1 MYGNGDS
8 EIKAGS
14 HLVIEGVGYVLPRA
28 VMTAEDVAAAS
39 GIPAQVI
46 RDKFGLRQKHV
57 AGPGETVS
65 TLAAEAGRRAMADA
79 GVGPEEID
87 AVIYFGSPHKD
98 YYVWLAAP
106 RIQALLGL
114 RQAFAFEVSA
124 VSAGLPFA
132 LETARGLLAVR
143 PDLRRILIVGASTES
158 HLLNYRNH
166 TARFMF
172 NFGDGGAAAVVSREP
187 AGRGPAGD
195 GGSSHGNR
203 GAGHPGH
210 VRIRARIYPAAFR
223 TDGRFA
229 EFVRV
234 PAGGSLLP
242 ASHATV
248 ASGLHAFEVSDPLT
262 MKEMLDPVTVD
273 NFVAVAREALSRAGF
288 DGVDVLLPLHTK
300 RSLFETLCEAFG
312 VTSDHAV
319 YLDDTGHISAIDP
332 LLGLARLHASR
343 SPLLQPG
350 TRILMLTAGTGY
362 NWAACAVR
370 WEGDA

>member
-1 MYGNGDS
+1 MYGNGGS

-14 HLVIEGVGYVLPRA
+14 HLVIEGLGYVLPQA
-28 VMTAEDVAAAS
+28 VMTADDVAAAS
-39 GIPAQVI
+39 GIPVQVI
-46 RDKFGLRQKHV
+46 REKFGLRQKHV
-57 AGPGETVS
+57 AGPSETVS

-79 GVGPEEID
+79 RVGPEGID

-114 RQAFAFEVSA
+114 RRAFAFEVSA

-132 LETARGLLAVR
+132 LETTRGLLAVR
-143 PDLRRILIVGASTES
+143 PDLRRILVVGASTES
-158 HLLNYRNH
+158 HLVDYRNH

-187 AGRGPAGD
+187 GGRGPSVGERSSPGR
-195 GGSSHGNR
+195 GG
-203 GAGHPGH
+203 ATDPGGIS
-210 VRIRARIYPAAFR
+210 VRARIYAAAFR

-234 PAGGSLLP
+234 PAGGALLP

-248 ASGLHAFEVSDPLT
+248 ASGLHAFEVSDPVA
-262 MKEMLDPVTVD
+262 MKELLDPITVD
-273 NFVAVAREALSRAGF
+273 NFVAVGREALRRAGF

-300 RSLFETLCEAFG
+300 RSLFETLCKAFG
-312 VTSDHAV
+312 VARDHAV

-332 LLGLARLHASR
+332 LLALARLHESR
-343 SPLLQPG
+343 SPLLKPG